1 MKATIVMNKMGHLHI
16 WRGDKNIKLISKYNF
31 ESEGKESDLYLQN
44 EQDIKFF
51 LELLGENNADMLKDG
66 YTVKG
71 EIFEEWFEE

>member
-1 MKATIVMNKMGHLHI
+1 MGHLHV
-16 WRGDKNIKLISKYNF
+16 WRGDKNIQQVSKYNF

-51 LELLGENNADMLKDG
+51 MELLGEDNADMVRDG

-71 EIFEEWFEE
+71 EAFEEWFQE